1 MDDVTILIVEDDAIA
16 QLTFLQ
22 YLRDLGYEKVLTVNN
37 GRDAIESVRSNPID
51 LAFLDIRIRGD
62 IDGIATAKIIK
73 EKNTPLPLIF
83 LTASTDRQTIQ
94 KAMDCQPYSIIHK
107 PYDLTILKESIEGAL
122 NYKVHHEEVNQLNS
136 QHMLDQILETADVG
150 ISVTNAQGEIVK
162 VNKAYCAIYGYS
174 EQELIGQPF
183 TILLPEN
190 IRKYAATLHIE
201 FLTEQTEE
209 SSGEWKA
216 LDKLGNQ
223 KDVYVTAGRLVTE
236 EGQRFKIT
244 TVADITQRKH
254 DVQKL
259 TQALD
264 EKDTYAREIHH
275 RVKNNMNIMSG
286 LLYLQAEKVKDR
298 PQVHNLFQESI
309 SRIKT
314 LSIIHE
320 QLYHHDNYT
329 SIDLKEYFK
338 SLVNNVKSMFRG
350 KTQDVRITQKVST
363 ALLDVDKAIACGLIV
378 NEVLS
383 NCLKYAFANT
393 VSTDPCI
400 NINAYSHKESMHIA
414 ITDNGIGLPAEFDI
428 EKSTT
433 LGFQLISNLSQQL
446 NGKLQI
452 NSRNGTQ
459 VHLEF
464 PQ

>member
-1 MDDVTILIVEDDAIA
+1 
-16 QLTFLQ
+16 
-22 YLRDLGYEKVLTVNN
+22 
-37 GRDAIESVRSNPID
+37 
-51 LAFLDIRIRGD
+51 
-62 IDGIATAKIIK
+62 
-73 EKNTPLPLIF
+73 
-83 LTASTDRQTIQ
+83 
-94 KAMDCQPYSIIHK
+94 
-107 PYDLTILKESIEGAL
+107 
-122 NYKVHHEEVNQLNS
+122 
-136 QHMLDQILETADVG
+136 
-150 ISVTNAQGEIVK
+150 
-162 VNKAYCAIYGYS
+162 
-174 EQELIGQPF
+174 
-183 TILLPEN
+183 
-190 IRKYAATLHIE
+190 
-201 FLTEQTEE
+201 
-209 SSGEWKA
+209 
-216 LDKLGNQ
+216 
-223 KDVYVTAGRLVTE
+223 
-236 EGQRFKIT
+236 
-244 TVADITQRKH
+244 
-254 DVQKL
+254 
-259 TQALD
+259 
-264 EKDTYAREIHH
+264 
-275 RVKNNMNIMSG
+275 MSG

-393 VSTDPCI
+393 VFTDPCI
-400 NINAYSHKESMHIA
+400 NINAYTHKESMHIA